1 MKSKRRH
8 HPNLRRDD
16 VTLHALLYLRKGKGA
31 TLRKFV
37 ESRPLRAAF
46 GVEDDDAGRAFE
58 MMRRGL
64 DQFGEGPHA
73 QAIRNALNLD
83 GQPELLDKRRL
94 AFAASAGKS
103 VSTVRDWE
111 DEGLE
116 ELLLFLLADAKF
128 PGPPDPSAIFFDRLV
143 EAHYVDWRWR
153 QTRHEFDLLVRK
165 GPYPLFR
172 YGSNQ
177 TTELIDVKGARLE
190 KSVENPDGPVVYRLH
205 FDEPLQRGQRA
216 KFSFTEKR
224 RDDLP
229 VPDTELDH
237 DWMSQAFHTPARSFT
252 TVLHFEGQRPAQV
265 HRFYQHHDWER
276 LATLD
281 SAETIDVPPNGE
293 VSGSFRDVHSGLHSG
308 LSWRR
313 AQRTTDLHAGAS
325 RRCG

>member
-1 MKSKRRH
+1 MKSQRRH

-16 VTLHALLYLRKGKGA
+16 VTMHALLYLRKGKGA

-46 GVEDDDAGRAFE
+46 GVDDDADLAFE
-58 MMRRGL
+58 MMSRGL
-64 DQFGEGPHA
+64 DQLGDGPHA
-73 QAIRNALNLD
+73 RAIRNALNLE
-83 GQPELLDKRRL
+83 GQSELLSWRRR
-94 AFAASAGKS
+94 AFASSAGRS

-116 ELLLFLLADAKF
+116 ELLLFLLADASF

-153 QTRHEFDLLVRK
+153 RTRHEFDLLIRK
-165 GPYPLFR
+165 GPYPYFA
-172 YGSNQ
+172 YGSKQ
-177 TTELIDVKGARLE
+177 TTELVDVKGARLE
-190 KSVENPDGPVVYRLH
+190 KYVENPDGPIVYRLH
-205 FDEPLQRGQRA
+205 FDRGLQRGERVR
-216 KFSFTEKR
+216 FSFTEKR

-229 VPDTELDH
+229 VPDIEFDH

-252 TVLHFEGQRPAQV
+252 VVLHFEGQRPTQV

-281 SAETIDVPPNGE
+281 SVETIDVPSSGE
-293 VSGSFRDVHSGLHSG
+293 VAASFRDVHSGLHSG

-313 AQRTTDLHAGAS
+313 AVP
-325 RRCG
+325 